1 MGSGTDRAEQP
12 EDPSGTRNT
21 GGMDAGACRST
32 GPAASRRATYALFAV
47 LVTATL
53 LGNLGQTSLNAM
65 MTSIVA
71 DFGVEVELGQWVTT
85 IYMLM
90 LGIAV
95 PLSYFLWRR
104 LGNRAYTMLL
114 LSLFLAGALVDFAAP
129 SLGTMV
135 LGRVLQAGAAGLAT
149 PVMQNV
155 AMSGFPPERRGAA
168 MGVAGVAIGF
178 APNIGPTVGA
188 LFADGVGW
196 RWFFALVSAIIAA
209 LMAITLAM
217 VQDDASRGK
226 DMGFDLAS
234 FAICAIGFGGLLAGC
249 SEASTY
255 GLASPAFWAPIA
267 TGAAFLVIFVRRQRR
282 VENPLV
288 HMQIFGNHQYRAGF
302 WMMNFLFASFMGI
315 TLVLSLYV
323 EDVLGG
329 TAMDAGLAL
338 LLGALVALVCNP
350 LLGSLGDRIG
360 KGRVIRIGSVVLAA
374 GALLALTLDTDSP
387 LWYLAL
393 CQAVRCLGVSVLGCA
408 IAWLLEDLPSKYIGD
423 GTTFSILV
431 RQASASIGTAVMVF
445 LVTALAGI
453 GGTML
458 PYRCALGFSALM
470 SVLFMASSLVST
482 RD

>member
-1 MGSGTDRAEQP
+1 
-12 EDPSGTRNT
+12 
-21 GGMDAGACRST
+21 MDAGCCRST

-85 IYMLM
+85 IYMLA

-114 LSLFLAGALVDFAAP
+114 LLLFLAGALIDFAAP
-129 SLGTMV
+129 NLGTMV
-135 LGRVLQAGAAGLAT
+135 IGRVLQACAAGLAT

-155 AMSGFPPERRGAA
+155 AMSGFPPERRGTA

-196 RWFFALVSAIIAA
+196 RWFFAMVAAIIAV

-217 VQDDASRGK
+217 VRDDAARDRGTE
-226 DMGFDLAS
+226 FDLAS
-234 FAICAIGFGGLLAGC
+234 FAICAIGFGGLLTGC

-255 GLASPAFWAPIA
+255 GLASPTVWAPMA
-267 TGAAFLVIFVRRQRR
+267 VGAAFLAIFVWRQRR

-288 HMQIFGNHQYRAGF
+288 HMQIFVNRQYRAGF

-315 TLVLSLYV
+315 TLVLSLYI

-329 TAMDAGLAL
+329 SAMDAGLAL
-338 LLGALVALVCNP
+338 LPGALVALVCNP

-360 KGRVIRIGSVVLAA
+360 KGRVISIGSVVLAA
-374 GALLALTLDTDSP
+374 GALLALTLGEDSP
-387 LWYLAL
+387 LWYVAF

-408 IAWLLEDLPSKYIGD
+408 IAWLLEDLPSEYVGD

-445 LVTALAGI
+445 LMTALAGI
-453 GGTML
+453 GGAML

-470 SVLFMASSLVST
+470 SVLFAATSLASA